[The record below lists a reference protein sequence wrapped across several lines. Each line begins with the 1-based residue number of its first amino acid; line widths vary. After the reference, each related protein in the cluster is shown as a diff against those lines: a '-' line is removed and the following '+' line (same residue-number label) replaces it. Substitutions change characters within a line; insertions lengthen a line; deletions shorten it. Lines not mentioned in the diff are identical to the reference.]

1 MIFLKILVVSMSAE
15 LGGIEKSMI
24 NFLRFLV
31 DEEHEVDLMLW
42 KRQGELLND
51 IPKGI
56 NIMDNPAP
64 GNLKLIIR
72 KKQFLRLYRY
82 VKLKWFTKCH
92 IPWKSFPRL
101 KKEYDIAIS
110 YTQDGYSPYYVVD
123 NVTAAKKYMW
133 YHHGAYEKTGREFE
147 LDRHYYQ
154 RFDSVISVSQAN
166 REMLCSHFP
175 DLAEK
180 FIVIPNLIDEVQIR
194 EAGKISCNAFD
205 GFDGCK
211 ITTVGRLSKEKGQL
225 ESLECAR
232 ELKQKGFS
240 FRWVFV
246 GDGPE
251 RESCL
256 KLVERYHLEKE
267 CLFVGAQKN
276 PYKYIAAAD
285 VYVQLS
291 TVEADPVTIQE
302 ALVLGK
308 RIIASDIPAIR
319 QALHNGEFGLLCSIN
334 SAPEMIMNSWNAA
347 DFWKTDIKY
356 TRNESVRKELRGYIQ

>member
-1 MIFLKILVVSMSAE
+1 MSAE

-31 DEEHEVDLMLW
+31 DEGHEVDLMLW

-51 IPKGI
+51 IPKEI
-56 NIMDNPAP
+56 TIIDNPAP

-82 VKLKWFTKCH
+82 VKLKWFTKRH
-92 IPWKSFPRL
+92 TPWKSFPRL

-110 YTQDGYSPYYVVD
+110 YTQDGYSPYYVLD
-123 NVTAAKKYMW
+123 NVIASKKYMW
-133 YHHGAYEKTGREFE
+133 YHHGAYEKKEHE
-147 LDRHYYQ
+147 LERDRQYYQ
-154 RFDSVISVSQAN
+154 RFNAMISVSQAN
-166 REMLCSHFP
+166 KEMLCSHFP
-175 DLAEK
+175 DLEEK
-180 FIVIPNLIDEVQIR
+180 FVVIPNLIDEKQIR
-194 EAGKISCNAFD
+194 EAGKTPCDIFD
-205 GFDGCK
+205 GFEGCK
-211 ITTVGRLSKEKGQL
+211 IATVGRLSKEKGQL

-232 ELKQKGFS
+232 ELKQKGFL

-251 RESCL
+251 RETCME
-256 KLVERYHLEKE
+256 LVRNYQLEKE
-267 CLFVGAQKN
+267 CVFVGAQIN

-285 VYVQLS
+285 IYVQLS
-291 TVEADPVTIQE
+291 NVEADPVTIQE

-319 QALHNGEFGLLCSIN
+319 QALRNGEFGLLCSRN
-334 SAPEMIMNSWNAA
+334 SAPEMIINL
-347 DFWKTDIKY
+347 WKTEDFKKTDTKY
-356 TRNESVRKELRGYIQ
+356 TRNESVRKYLRRYIL